1 MANAWCFDPATNTI
15 GDLESVRQEYVNK
28 LQEVHEQINAEE
40 WAEIVEPMKLGDNDL
55 GGLVKRP
62 SWNTLYNWSE
72 LVTPFGETRKKLPD
86 FAAQQKALVA
96 VAGAANALVDTTSRF
111 ARSHPPA
118 QELFNEIQE
127 LQPKEY
133 FAGGYKEQTEDD
145 FVTSIDKFRSLE
157 MNQAGESQVVDEDV
171 GAALTDFK
179 NKLAAFRREIFDNIY
194 VAKALCSTTDFKDEY
209 LKALMMLALPEIKK
223 KAKEEGI
230 DPILPESLGDFFTG
244 FGVPGA
250 AYRAI
255 STLFGTEQIEDIRKR
270 IQAAIEAVIEEEFK
284 EAFADNIAYNQQCTL
299 LSFMDDIIYAKQLRD
314 ETINPPELP
323 YGRGMVSNL
332 PLRVVGE
339 PFGFVS
345 RLVVDPTQKELFD
358 LRPEVISSLIPHIRF
373 FKVEANDKGE
383 DEETEIEFSSN
394 AKDDVYSDIAKKTLR
409 KQRGYG
415 VGMKSFN
422 FSYDGTDP
430 FSAKKMIAAK
440 LSIYASTFDE
450 LLRERGKGKKYKYA
464 DLALKTGGVGGK
476 KDKNLSELERENL
489 NKLNFRLK
497 VTVGWNVP
505 NNSVFKNLSQDI
517 KDAIYNSYITLYLTP
532 TIHNFD
538 FDETGAVTFD
548 IEYLAYIE
556 DAFSQ
561 SSYNIFSKLTKEKE
575 SRQVVLNYFE
585 EMNCDTAGD
594 EFKEFRKKDE
604 ELVARINTD
613 AFSHIIGGL
622 EDKGRMYY
630 LNFGKADFLKLQN
643 NPADESVKFPKPT
656 GAAGARVSDNFQTA
670 AISNAVAN
678 LDDIDRNEALLSIV
692 AVSQESTS
700 IPYFYLGDL
709 VSVIMENMEIDL
721 AVSTESLEKS
731 NYYEALSEFQEGS
744 AISKFDTGK
753 IKKQFDSK
761 KIKLKNDLEQFR
773 KMRVILGPME
783 MFVPLK
789 SSTTEGGGGSIL
801 CSIADIPI
809 SLPYFFEFMSDRVL
823 SKEIISYPFSKFLK
837 DVINDLIK
845 NFLNSGGCTRVDN
858 SQKIALNS
866 TTVCA
871 YNQNGYGST
880 KTNGTSLDDITYS
893 IMQKKDKRSSGLPVL
908 TLSGERNTP
917 KETLSIDRMMSYFV
931 FSVGRKSPVS
941 DYTGNKE
948 ADAKNGI
955 FHYMIGQDS
964 GIVKNIT
971 LEKTSTPGHKEVR
984 FEQEGYNGLEQLREV
999 YNARIDTFLNV
1010 QSFPGVYVYVE
1021 PKGFAPNTSED
1032 LTRFGIGGY
1041 CMVVKTE
1048 HTIAPGVADSTLHTV
1063 WVASK
1068 GSDNKTTASSP
1079 GENTPPA
1086 KRKVEGKEKIRKC
1099 LVGPHNIGMIVT
1111 RRGRYSSL
1119 TDKEAGK
1126 LGSEVVS
1133 SGAYEV

>member
-1 MANAWCFDPATNTI
+1 MANAWCFDRATNVI
-15 GDLESVRQEYVNK
+15 GDIGSVRQEYISK
-28 LQEVHEQINAEE
+28 LREVHTQINAEE
-40 WAEIVEPMKLGDNDL
+40 WTEIVEPMNLGDNEL
-55 GGLVKRP
+55 EGLVERP
-62 SWNTLYNWSE
+62 SWDTLYNWTTKVE
-72 LVTPFGETRKKLPD
+72 PFDETRKKLPS
-86 FAAQQKALVA
+86 ANSVEEQRLLVA
-96 VAGAANALVDTTSRF
+96 AIGSLNALNQGLNEAL
-111 ARSHPPA
+111 ARATPA
-118 QELFNEIQE
+118 GGDEEGILILIDDLNSFTA
-127 LQPKEY
+127 Y
-133 FAGGYKEQTEDD
+133 FQGGYKNDT
-145 FVTSIDKFRSLE
+145 IGKFNINIGYLNSRDYNSSLE
-157 MNQAGESQVVDEDV
+157 PGSDRGSVFRTN
-171 GAALTDFK
+171 LTAFSAEVQK
-179 NKLAAFRREIFDNIY
+179 NVKLISD
-194 VAKALCSTTDFKDEY
+194 LGCDTDLKDEY
-209 LKALMMLALPEIKK
+209 IQALLILAGPEIKK
-223 KAKEEGI
+223 KKDVLRRERAEEDRYDARGSG
-230 DPILPESLGDFFTG
+230 PINKFLKDLK
-244 FGVPGA
+244 A
-250 AYRAI
+250 
-255 STLFGTEQIEDIRKR
+255 IEDTIRAK
-270 IQAAIEAVIEEEFK
+270 IEEEFQ
-284 EAFADNIAYNQQCTL
+284 EAFADNMAYNQQCIL
-299 LSFMDDIIYAKQLRD
+299 LSFMDDIIFAKQLRD
-314 ETINPPELP
+314 QTINPPELP
-323 YGRGMVSNL
+323 YGRGMISNL

-339 PFGFVS
+339 PFGFIN

-358 LRPEVISSLIPHIRF
+358 LKPEVISSLIPHIRF
-373 FKVEANDKGE
+373 FKVEASDKGE

-394 AKDDVYSDIAKKTLR
+394 AKDDVYSTHKDEKTKKVTNVLR

-450 LLRERGKGKKYKYA
+450 LLRERGSENKKYKYA
-464 DLALKTGGVGGK
+464 DLALKTGGVSGK
-476 KDKNLSELERENL
+476 KDKSLSELERENL

-505 NNSVFKNLSQDI
+505 NNSVFGKLPQETKN
-517 KDAIYNSYITLYLTP
+517 AIYNSYITLYLTP

-594 EFKEFRKKDE
+594 QFKEFRKKDE

-622 EDKGRMYY
+622 EQKSRMYY
-630 LNFGKADFLKLQN
+630 LNFGEADFLKLQN

-656 GAAGARVSDNFQTA
+656 EQPEHGKPVDATA
-670 AISNAVAN
+670 INDAVASMSGS
-678 LDDIDRNEALLSIV
+678 IDANEALLSIV
-692 AVSQESTS
+692 AVSQDNFS

-709 VSVIMENMEIDL
+709 VAVIMENMEIDL

-731 NYYEALSEFQEGS
+731 KYYEALSEFQNGNKP

-753 IKKQFDSK
+753 IRKQFDSK
-761 KIKLKNDLEQFR
+761 QIKLKNDLEQFR

-789 SSTTEGGGGSIL
+789 GSTTEGGGGSIL

-880 KTNGTSLDDITYS
+880 TKNRDGSTKTSGVSLDDISYS
-893 IMQKKDKRSSGLPVL
+893 IIQKKDKRTSGLPVL
-908 TLSGERNTP
+908 TLSGKRDTP
-917 KETLSIDRMMSYFV
+917 AETSSIDRMMSYFV

-941 DYTGNKE
+941 EYVGNKE
-948 ADAKNGI
+948 TDAKNGI

-971 LEKTSTPGHKEVR
+971 LEKTSTPGLKEVR

-1041 CMVVKTE
+1041 CMIVKTE
-1048 HTIAPGVADSTLHTV
+1048 HTIAPGVADSTLHAV

-1068 GSDNKTTASSP
+1068 GSDNKTAASSP
-1079 GENTPPA
+1079 GETTSPA
-1086 KRKVEGKEKIRKC
+1086 KRKIEGKEKIKKC
-1099 LVGPHNIGMIVT
+1099 LVGPHNNGMMVT
-1111 RRGRYSSL
+1111 RRGPRFA
-1119 TDKEAGK
+1119 KEF
-1126 LGSEVVS
+1126 EFWF
-1133 SGAYEV
+1133 SGAFEV

>member
-28 LQEVHEQINAEE
+28 LQEVHEQINADE
-40 WAEIVEPMKLGDNDL
+40 WAEIVKEMHLDENGLD
-55 GGLVKRP
+55 GLVERP

-72 LVTPFGETRKKLPD
+72 LVTPFNETHKKLPD

-96 VAGAANALVDTTSRF
+96 VAGAADALETRVAEYSNGAYAP
-111 ARSHPPA
+111 ARDILTNIS
-118 QELFNEIQE
+118 E
-127 LQPKEY
+127 QPGEY
-133 FAGGYKEQTEDD
+133 FTGGGYKEQTKNEFEIYMAEFRGLSFAQPTNSADQTQRLAR
-145 FVTSIDKFRSLE
+145 VTTS
-157 MNQAGESQVVDEDV
+157 
-171 GAALTDFK
+171 
-179 NKLAAFRREIFDNIY
+179 LAAFKSKLETFLLIVRENVDS
-194 VAKALCSTTDFKDEY
+194 AKDLCSTTDFKKEY
-209 LKALMMLALPEIKK
+209 QKALMILAGLEIQKRK
-223 KAKEEGI
+223 DASPGGDGKDPVAYAYLMSTPAGKA
-230 DPILPESLGDFFTG
+230 ILES
-244 FGVPGA
+244 VKA
-250 AYRAI
+250 
-255 STLFGTEQIEDIRKR
+255 IEDAIM
-270 IQAAIEAVIEEEFK
+270 AAIEEEFK
-284 EAFADNIAYNQQCTL
+284 EAFADNMAYNQQCIL
-299 LSFMDDIIYAKQLRD
+299 LSFMDDIIFAKQLRD
-314 ETINPPELP
+314 QAINPPELP

-339 PFGFVS
+339 PFGFVN

-383 DEETEIEFSSN
+383 DEETEIEFNSN
-394 AKDDVYSDIAKKTLR
+394 AKDDVCSTHKDEKNKVTNVLR

-464 DLALKTGGVGGK
+464 DLALKTGGIGGK

-505 NNSVFKNLSQDI
+505 NNSIFSKLDQKV

-594 EFKEFRKKDE
+594 QFKEFRKKDE

-622 EDKGRMYY
+622 EQKSRMYY
-630 LNFGKADFLKLQN
+630 LNFLEADFLKLQN
-643 NPADESVKFPKPT
+643 NPADESVKFPTPT
-656 GAAGARVSDNFQTA
+656 KNATTVGQSAA
-670 AISNAVAN
+670 AINAAVSS
-678 LDDIDRNEALLSIV
+678 LGGDIDANEALLSIV

-709 VSVIMENMEIDL
+709 VSVVMENMEIDL

-731 NYYEALSEFQEGS
+731 KYYEALSEFQNGNKP

-753 IKKQFDSK
+753 IRKQFDSK
-761 KIKLKNDLEQFR
+761 QIKLKNDLEQFR

-789 SSTTEGGGGSIL
+789 GSTTEGGGGSIL

-880 KTNGTSLDDITYS
+880 TTDEDGNIKTSGRGVSLDDISYS
-893 IMQKKDKRSSGLPVL
+893 IIQKKDKRTSGLPVL
-908 TLSGERNTP
+908 TLSGKRNTP
-917 KETLSIDRMMSYFV
+917 KETSSIDRMMSYFV

-941 DYTGNKE
+941 NYMGNKE
-948 ADAKNGI
+948 ADAKSGI

-971 LEKTSTPGHKEVR
+971 LEKTSTPGLKEVR

-1041 CMVVKTE
+1041 CMIVKTE
-1048 HTIAPGVADSTLHTV
+1048 HTIAPGVADSTLHAV

-1068 GSDNKTTASSP
+1068 GSDNKTTTSSP
-1079 GENTPPA
+1079 GEPTPPA
-1086 KRKVEGKEKIRKC
+1086 KRKIEGKEKIKKC
-1099 LVGPHNIGMIVT
+1099 LVGPHNSGMIIT
-1111 RRGRYSSL
+1111 RRGPL
-1119 TDKEAGK
+1119 LAKEF
-1126 LGSEVVS
+1126 EFWF
-1133 SGAYEV
+1133 SGAFEV

>member
-1 MANAWCFDPATNTI
+1 MANAWCFDIATNTL
-15 GDLESVRQEYVNK
+15 GDLESAKQQYLNK
-28 LQEVHEQINAEE
+28 LEEFHEQITAEE
-40 WAEIVEPMKLGDNDL
+40 WAEIVEPMNLGDHKSVEQFISKPTAATSGAWWDL
-55 GGLVKRP
+55 ENPYAWVFPKLHIESYDIESEMAELIFSIKSLRDSIYTVAEDGTLQVGFSADFNYIIDNFVARKWKDNTFDQVQTIVELIATGEPSIGKIYAGKLSPILDKIKNKIGGIPCK
-62 SWNTLYNWSE
+62 SAES
-72 LVTPFGETRKKLPD
+72 F
-86 FAAQQKALVA
+86 
-96 VAGAANALVDTTSRF
+96 
-111 ARSHPPA
+111 
-118 QELFNEIQE
+118 
-127 LQPKEY
+127 
-133 FAGGYKEQTEDD
+133 KEQWTIA
-145 FVTSIDKFRSLE
+145 V
-157 MNQAGESQVVDEDV
+157 
-171 GAALTDFK
+171 
-179 NKLAAFRREIFDNIY
+179 
-194 VAKALCSTTDFKDEY
+194 
-209 LKALMMLALPEIKK
+209 LALAKPEIKQKAEASLEKGSIKDGTKIAGPGGVDPDLQSDYAK
-223 KAKEEGI
+223 KLLK
-230 DPILPESLGDFFTG
+230 
-244 FGVPGA
+244 A
-250 AYRAI
+250 ATAAI
-255 STLFGTEQIEDIRKR
+255 K
-270 IQAAIEAVIEEEFK
+270 AAIEAKIKEEIE

-358 LRPEVISSLIPHIRF
+358 LRPEIISSLIPHIRF

-394 AKDDVYSDIAKKTLR
+394 AKDDVYSDIANKTLR

-464 DLALKTGGVGGK
+464 DLALKTGGIGGK
-476 KDKNLSELERENL
+476 KDKSLSELERENL

-585 EMNCDTAGD
+585 EMGCEPAAADQ
-594 EFKEFRKKDE
+594 FKEFRKKDE

-622 EDKGRMYY
+622 EQDNRMYY
-630 LNFGKADFLKLQN
+630 LNFLEADFLKLQN
-643 NPADESVKFPKPT
+643 NPADESVKFPLPT
-656 GAAGARVSDNFQTA
+656 THGNTATVGVNDA
-670 AISNAVAN
+670 AINAAVSSLGA
-678 LDDIDRNEALLSIV
+678 DIDKNEALLSIV
-692 AVSQESTS
+692 AVSQDSFS

-709 VSVIMENMEIDL
+709 VSVVMKNMEIDL
-721 AVSTESLEKS
+721 AASMESLKDS
-731 NYYEALSEFQEGS
+731 KYYKALSAFQNGDKP
-744 AISKFDTGK
+744 AISKFDAGK
-753 IKKQFDSK
+753 IKKQLDSK

-789 SSTTEGGGGSIL
+789 GSTTEGGGGSIL

-837 DVINDLIK
+837 DIVNDLIK
-845 NFLNSGGCTRVDN
+845 NFLNSGGCTRIDN

-880 KTNGTSLDDITYS
+880 KTNRDGSTKTSGTSLDDITYN
-893 IMQKKDKRSSGLPVL
+893 IIQKKDKRASGVPVL
-908 TLSGERNTP
+908 TLSGKRGTP

-941 DYTGNKE
+941 DYVGNKE

-971 LEKTSTPGHKEVR
+971 LEKTSAPGLKEVR

-1021 PKGFAPNTSED
+1021 PKGFAPNTGED

-1068 GSDNKTTASSP
+1068 GSDNKTTS
-1079 GENTPPA
+1079 PA
-1086 KRKVEGKEKIRKC
+1086 KRKIEGKEKIKKC
-1099 LVGPHNIGMIVT
+1099 LGGPHDPGMIVT

-1119 TDKEAGK
+1119 SAEEAGK
-1126 LGSEVVS
+1126 LGSEAVS